1 MDILLV
7 MKSMIFP
14 WDLPDK
20 RMIGYILKLLMIINL
35 LINMVQLT
43 KEQRVFVVKKYYET
57 HSFLEVQRLFAI
69 QFPDRRPPVKWSIWK
84 NVKKYEEH
92 GTSLNR
98 NQKNSGRNR
107 TSRTAENLNAV
118 QEVLDENPTGVSCRR
133 NGLGL
138 SPSCFNRIAKIDL
151 NWHPY
156 KIHINHQLKDQD
168 YAERIQFC
176 EWFQNQVRNPR
187 FLANFIIGDEAAF
200 HLNGKVTT
208 QNVRQYALSIS
219 IFFPRMTST

>member
-92 GTSLNR
+92 GTS
-98 NQKNSGRNR
+98 RNR
-107 TSRTAENLNAV
+107 
-118 QEVLDENPTGVSCRR
+118 
-133 NGLGL
+133 
-138 SPSCFNRIAKIDL
+138 
-151 NWHPY
+151 
-156 KIHINHQLKDQD
+156 NHQLKDQD

-219 IFFPRMTST
+219 IFFFSRMIST